1 MTTKFLMPGL
11 VTAAA
16 VATALF
22 AFVPASHADDLGGP
36 VVGASNTEAQQE
48 AYRGYGYGYAR
59 PSYGYSYG
67 YARPSYSYGYSYGYA
82 RPSYGY
88 GYSYGYAR
96 PSYSYGYGYRNW

>member
-1 MTTKFLMPGL
+1 MTTKFLMSGL
-11 VTAAA
+11 VTAAT

-36 VVGASNTEAQQE
+36 ASNTEAQQE

-59 PSYGYSYG
+59 PSYS
-67 YARPSYSYGYSYGYA
+67 YARPSYSYSYGYA

-96 PSYSYGYGYRNW
+96 PSYGYGYGYRNW